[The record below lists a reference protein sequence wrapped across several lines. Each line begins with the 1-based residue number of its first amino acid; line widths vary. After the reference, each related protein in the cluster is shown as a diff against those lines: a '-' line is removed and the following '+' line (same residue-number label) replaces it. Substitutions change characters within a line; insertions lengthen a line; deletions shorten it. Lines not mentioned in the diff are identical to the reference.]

1 MALSFA
7 VGGARGAFEET
18 FADEVTGV
26 LDHAYGCE
34 CDWERAPIDTLGEL
48 TTAGWSRLVGLAIV
62 ALGADMTTNLT
73 ALRDG
78 GRGVFL
84 PAHVQAASFPLSAGE
99 ALRCASLPGLRTELA
114 ELAERWRLP
123 LDEPGLREL
132 IEAGDGDGEHEIFA
146 RVALAA
152 NEAARR
158 DCPLWLIVR

>member
-7 VGGARGAFEET
+7 VGGARGAFEAA

-34 CDWERAPIDTLGEL
+34 GDWECAPIDSLGEL
-48 TTAGWSRLVGLAIV
+48 TTADWARLVRGAIS
-62 ALGADMTTNLT
+62 ALGSDMAPNLT

-84 PAHVQAASFPLSAGE
+84 PAHVQTASFPLSVGE
-99 ALRCASLPGLRTELA
+99 ALRCASLPGLRNELA
-114 ELAERWRLP
+114 ELADRWGLP
-123 LDEPGLREL
+123 LDDQSLRAL
-132 IEAGDGDGEHEIFA
+132 MTDPEADAQGFA
-146 RVALAA
+146 RIALAA
-152 NEAARR
+152 NEATRR

>member
-18 FADEVTGV
+18 FADEVAGV

-34 CDWERAPIDTLGEL
+34 GDWERAPIDSLGEL
-48 TTAGWSRLVGLAIV
+48 TTAGWSRLVGRAIHE
-62 ALGADMTTNLT
+62 LGADLATNLT

-84 PAHVQAASFPLSAGE
+84 PAHVQAASFPLSVGE

-114 ELAERWRLP
+114 ELAGRWQLP
-123 LDEPGLREL
+123 LDDQGLRGL
-132 IEAGDGDGEHEIFA
+132 ITQEPADDETESFA

-158 DCPLWLIVR
+158 DCPLWLIAR

>member
-34 CDWERAPIDTLGEL
+34 CDWERAPIASLGEL
-48 TTAGWSRLVGLAIV
+48 TTAGWERMVGRAIRD
-62 ALGADMTTNLT
+62 LGSDRTTNLT
-73 ALRDG
+73 ALRDS

-99 ALRCASLPGLRTELA
+99 ALQCASLPGLRNELA
-114 ELAERWRLP
+114 DLAECWRLP
-123 LDEPGLREL
+123 LDDHGLRAL
-132 IEAGDGDGEHEIFA
+132 IAEGQGDEEAESFA
-146 RVALAA
+146 LITLAA